1 MKNILIT
8 SKSILQVA
16 IEHYNRKIL
25 LLLLG
30 HGADPNF
37 MFSSSPLATAC
48 GLFFARNDS
57 CFEILSILRNYGATS
72 DELAV
77 RLFCNNH
84 TKEIE
89 GKESGK
95 KIHFS

>member
-1 MKNILIT
+1 M
-8 SKSILQVA
+8 A

-89 GKESGK
+89 GKGRKFILVEFKFIFLRGREWLE
-95 KIHFS
+95 